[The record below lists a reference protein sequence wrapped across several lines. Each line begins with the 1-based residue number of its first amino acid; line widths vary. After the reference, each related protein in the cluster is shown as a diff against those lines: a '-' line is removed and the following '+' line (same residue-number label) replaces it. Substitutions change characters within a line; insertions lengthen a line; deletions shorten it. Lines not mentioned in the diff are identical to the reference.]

1 MLSLIMVIC
10 ILLCILAAVLYNLDI
25 IDDAASGIFIL
36 STIVFIVAF
45 VFDIGC
51 AIPLV
56 NGRDIQ
62 ARIEMYEEQNAMIEQ
77 QISDALDVYVSH
89 ENDVFDK
96 VKPESAITLVSL
108 YPELKSDALILKQ
121 CDVYIENNNKI
132 CKLKEEKITLGRYK
146 FWVYLG
152 R

>member
-36 STIVFIVAF
+36 STIVFLVALF
-45 VFDIGC
+45 FDIWC
-51 AIPLV
+51 VIPLV

-77 QISDALDVYVSH
+77 QISDALDVYISH